1 MTSRFFMSD
10 SESSD
15 SESDVEII
23 KEPQMPTNFMA
34 QLSDDEEDAKRVV
47 RSAKVKRYEELNS
60 VIKNIKN
67 FRKNKDLANLH
78 SSFEELCRVYT
89 KALPVIEK
97 EDGGKIPRFYI
108 RCLVD
113 LEDYLNAVWEDK
125 EGRKKMAK
133 NNAKGLTTMRQKLR
147 KYVKDFEEEMAQFR
161 ENPDDLDSDGE
172 PDEGADLEPGSDYDE
187 DLGPATFRKEASVL
201 SGEGRDPAEKFD
213 GDASGEDDD
222 DISDWGSDSDESS
235 SESEE
240 GGTMTLREK
249 FLKKTTT
256 RDDDDTKKKARSDR
270 KKEGKS
276 KEGDGGWETVKKG
289 SVIPTEKPKMFGKD
303 DEISVKTVTQ
313 KLNEIMAARGKKGT
327 DRKEQIEL
335 VHELMG
341 IARENNLGDAMYIKI
356 QYHLIMSIYD
366 YTLSGSDCMRP
377 DLWEKALKKIEDL
390 LEMLLAVTDLSIGEH
405 ITDETENLETSPFK
419 VHGDVVT
426 IIERMDE
433 EFCKLVKA
441 CDAHSN
447 EFIVKLR
454 DEVKVCKIIDTMM
467 QYQEQQ
473 GMVPDVCRIYL
484 RKIEHVYYKYD
495 QQAADQARGVVD
507 ESVFTSLKLMD
518 KLCTYIYIRDNTDRL
533 RTRAVLCHIY
543 HMALHD
549 RWFKARDLMLMA
561 HLQDTIQHS
570 DLPTQILYNRTLV
583 QLGLCGFR
591 HAHIKEAHN
600 ALLDIQSGGR
610 AKELLA
616 QGLLPQRQHERTS
629 EQEKQEK
636 QRQIPFHM
644 HINLEMLECV
654 YLVSAMLIEIPY
666 MAAHEFDARRRMIS
680 KSFHHQLK
688 NSERQSL
695 VGPPESMRE
704 HVVAASKAMRNGNWR
719 VARDL
724 LLNEKMNGKVWDLF
738 HNADEVRQMLGR
750 KVQEE
755 SLRTYLFTYSHVY
768 DSISLVHLSNMF
780 ELPHA
785 TVHAIIS
792 KMIINEEIMGSLDEP
807 TLCLVMHKTEPSQL
821 QSLSLQLADKLYNV
835 VENNDRILD
844 QKPFFPRNM
853 QGGGGG
859 GGYRDRQQKPWGGNS
874 GRDRRDGQDNRGD
887 RGDRGNY
894 MDRRGNQDRG
904 DRGDRGGDRGG
915 GGNRGDYIDRRTS
928 GRDMGDRS
936 DRGRDFMD
944 RRRQD

>member
-1 MTSRFFMSD
+1 MSSKFFMSD

-15 SESDVEII
+15 SESEEELIRETRLI
-23 KEPQMPTNFMA
+23 A
-34 QLSDDEEDAKRVV
+34 RISDDEEDTKRIV
-47 RSAKVKRYEELNS
+47 RSAKVKRYEELNT
-60 VIKNIKN
+60 VIKNIRN
-67 FRKNKDLANLH
+67 YRKNKDLASLH
-78 SSFEELCRVYT
+78 SSFEELCRLYT
-89 KALPVIEK
+89 KATPVIEK
-97 EDGGKIPRFYI
+97 EDGGKVPRFFT
-108 RCLVD
+108 RCLVE
-113 LEDYLNAVWEDK
+113 LEDYLAVVWEDK
-125 EGRKKMAK
+125 DGRKKMTK

-147 KYVKDFEEEMAQFR
+147 KYVKAFEEDMKIFR
-161 ENPDDLDSDGE
+161 ESPDDFDSDIE
-172 PDEGADLEPGSDYDE
+172 PDEVPDAEVASDEEVEEPLVAD
-187 DLGPATFRKEASVL
+187 AFKKEASVV
-201 SGEGRDPAEKFD
+201 SESRE
-213 GDASGEDDD
+213 ASVKYTGGGDDD
-222 DISDWGSDSDESS
+222 DDYSDWGSDGDSSS
-235 SESEE
+235 SESDG
-240 GGTMTLREK
+240 GGTVNLRDK
-249 FLKKTTT
+249 FLKKTTAQ
-256 RDDDDTKKKARSDR
+256 REEDEMKKKARSER
-270 KKEGKS
+270 KKEGKPA

-289 SVIPTEKPKMFGKD
+289 TVIPTEKPKMFGKD
-303 DEISVKTVTQ
+303 DEISVKTVTN

-341 IARENNLGDAMYIKI
+341 IARENDLGQAIYIKI

-366 YTLSGSDCMRP
+366 YTPSSSDSMRP
-377 DLWEKALKKIEDL
+377 DLWEKALKKIEEM
-390 LEMLLAVTDLSIGEH
+390 LEMLESVDDLNIGEH

-426 IIERMDE
+426 IIEKMDE

-454 DEVKVCKIIDTMM
+454 DEVKVCKIVDRMLH
-467 QYQEQQ
+467 YQERS
-473 GMVPDVCRIYL
+473 GVVPDICRIYL

-495 QQAADQARGVVD
+495 KDAAQLARKE
-507 ESVFTSLKLMD
+507 ESKTEVTSLKMMD
-518 KLCTYIYIRDNTDRL
+518 KLCTYIYVRDNTDRL

-543 HMALHD
+543 HKALHD
-549 RWFKARDLMLMA
+549 CWYEARDLMLMA
-561 HLQDTIQHS
+561 HLQETIQHS

-591 HAHIKEAHN
+591 HAQIKEAHN

-738 HNADEVRQMLGR
+738 HNADEVRAMLGR

-768 DSISLVHLSNMF
+768 DSISLVNLSKMF

-807 TLCLVMHKTEPSQL
+807 TLCLVMHKTEPSPM
-821 QSLSLQLADKLYNV
+821 QSLSLQLADKLYNL
-835 VENNDRILD
+835 VENNDRVLD
-844 QKPFFPRNM
+844 QKPFFQRNM
-853 QGGGGG
+853 QGG

-874 GRDRRDGQDNRGD
+874 NRDRRDGQN
-887 RGDRGNY
+887 
-894 MDRRGNQDRG
+894 
-904 DRGDRGGDRGG
+904 DRGDRGGGRDYMDRRNQDRGG
-915 GGNRGDYIDRRTS
+915 GRDYLGRS
-928 GRDMGDRS
+928 NAGRDMGDRS
-936 DRGRDFMD
+936 DRGRDYMD

>member
-1 MTSRFFMSD
+1 MSD
-10 SESSD
+10 SESSESD
-15 SESDVEII
+15 SEEII
-23 KEPQMPTNFMA
+23 KDAIIPSTFLA
-34 QLSDDEEDAKRVV
+34 TISDDEEDVKRVV
-47 RSAKVKRYEELNS
+47 RSAKVKRYEELNT

-67 FRKNKDLANLH
+67 YKKNKDLASLLT
-78 SSFEELCRVYT
+78 SFEELSRVFT
-89 KALPVIEK
+89 KAQPVIEK
-97 EDGGKIPRFYI
+97 EDGGKIPRFFT
-108 RCLVD
+108 RCLVE
-113 LEDYLNAVWEDK
+113 LEDYINQMWDDK
-125 EGRKKMAK
+125 DVRNKLTKG
-133 NNAKGLTTMRQKLR
+133 NSKGLTTLRQKFR
-147 KYVKDFEEEMAQFR
+147 KYIKNFDEEMKTFR
-161 ENPDDLDSDGE
+161 ENPDDFDSDME
-172 PDEGADLEPGSDYDE
+172 NEDEKEADRDE
-187 DLGPATFRKEASVL
+187 DIDDFGPESFKKDTSVVCEGKEHYSDKED
-201 SGEGRDPAEKFD
+201 GGAED
-213 GDASGEDDD
+213 GDDD
-222 DISDWGSDSDESS
+222 DDDYDWGSDSDESS
-235 SESEE
+235 SESESE
-240 GGTMTLREK
+240 GPMTLREK

-256 RDDDDTKKKARSDR
+256 KEEDESKRKQRADR
-270 KKEGKS
+270 KQREGKVP

-303 DEISVKTVTQ
+303 DEISVKTVTN
-313 KLNEIMAARGKKGT
+313 KLNEIIAARGKKGT

-356 QYHLIMSIYD
+356 QYHLIIAIFD
-366 YTLSGSDCMRP
+366 YAPSGSDSMRP
-377 DLWEKALKKIEDL
+377 DLWEKALKKIEEL
-390 LEMLLAVTDLSIGEH
+390 LEMLQSVPDLSIGEH
-405 ITDETENLETSPFK
+405 ITDETENLEVSPYK

-454 DEVKVCKIIDTMM
+454 DEVQVCTIIDTMLE
-467 QYQEQQ
+467 YQEKQ
-473 GMVPDVCRIYL
+473 GQVSDICRIYL
-484 RKIEHVYYKYD
+484 RKIEHVYYKYEKE
-495 QQAADQARGVVD
+495 AANQARGKIP
-507 ESVFTSLKLMD
+507 ENEETTLTLMD
-518 KLCTYIYIRDNTDRL
+518 KLCTYIYVRDNTDRL

-549 RWFKARDLMLMA
+549 CWYKARDLMLMA
-561 HLQDTIQHS
+561 HLQETIQHS

-591 HAHIKEAHN
+591 HAHIKDAHN

-724 LLNEKMNGKVWDLF
+724 LLNEKMNSKVWDLF
-738 HNADEVRQMLGR
+738 HNADEVREMLGR

-768 DSISLVHLSNMF
+768 DSISLVHLSEMF
-780 ELPHA
+780 ELPHP

-821 QSLSLQLADKLYNV
+821 QSLSLQLADKLYNL
-835 VENNDRILD
+835 VENNERVLD

-853 QGGGGG
+853 PG
-859 GGYRDRQQKPWGGNS
+859 GGYRDRQQKPWSGNVG
-874 GRDRRDGQDNRGD
+874 GRDRGQGGD
-887 RGDRGNY
+887 RGGRGDY
-894 MDRRGNQDRG
+894 MDRRGNQGADRSSG
-904 DRGDRGGDRGG
+904 GGGRDFIDRRNASNRDGGDR
-915 GGNRGDYIDRRTS
+915 T
-928 GRDMGDRS
+928 

-944 RRRQD
+944 RRT

>member
-10 SESSD
+10 SGS
-15 SESDVEII
+15 SESESEEEVR
-23 KEPQMPTNFMA
+23 EPVNFLA
-34 QLSDDEEDAKRVV
+34 RFSDDEEDTKRVV
-47 RSAKVKRYEELNS
+47 RSAKEKRYEELQS
-60 VIKNIKN
+60 IIKNMKN
-67 FRKNKDLANLH
+67 YKKNKDLASLH
-78 SSFEELCRVYT
+78 SSFEDLCRAYV
-89 KALPVIEK
+89 KAAVVIEK

-108 RCLVD
+108 RCLVE
-113 LEDYLNAVWEDK
+113 LEDYLNTIWEDK
-125 EGRKKMAK
+125 DGRKKMNK
-133 NNAKGLTTMRQKLR
+133 NNAKGLATMRQKLR
-147 KYVKDFEEEMAQFR
+147 KYVKEFEGEMKSFR
-161 ENPDDLDSDGE
+161 ENPDVGDSEEEEDDVGDLDQASDGE
-172 PDEGADLEPGSDYDE
+172 E
-187 DLGPATFRKEASVL
+187 DSLGPAAFKKETSVT
-201 SGEGRDPAEKFD
+201 SADSRSAVKVEA
-213 GDASGEDDD
+213 GDDADDEDDF
-222 DISDWGSDSDESS
+222 SDWGTDSDESS
-235 SESEE
+235 SDSDM
-240 GGTMTLREK
+240 GGAVPLREK
-249 FLKKTTT
+249 FLKKTVT
-256 RDDDDTKKKARSDR
+256 REDEETKKKHRSER
-270 KKEGKS
+270 KKEPKAP
-276 KEGDGGWETVKKG
+276 KESDGGWETVKKG

-303 DEISVKTVTQ
+303 DEINIKTVTN
-313 KLNEIMAARGKKGT
+313 KLNEIIAARGKKGT

-341 IARENNLGDAMYIKI
+341 IARENDLGNAMYIKI

-366 YTLSGSDCMRP
+366 YAPSGSDAMKP
-377 DLWEKALKKIEDL
+377 ELWDKALKKIEEL
-390 LEMLLAVTDLSIGEH
+390 LEMLLAMPELSIGSH
-405 ITDETENLETSPFK
+405 ITEEEENLETAPYR

-426 IIERMDE
+426 IIDRMDV

-454 DEVKVCKIIDTMM
+454 DEVKVCKIIDVMLD
-467 QYQEQQ
+467 YQERY
-473 GMVPDVCRIYL
+473 GLVPDVCRIYL

-495 QQAADQARGVVD
+495 KKAADQAGGKVP
-507 ESVFTSLKLMD
+507 ESEYTSLKLMD
-518 KLCTYIYIRDNTDRL
+518 KLCTYIYVRDNTDRL

-549 RWFKARDLMLMA
+549 RWYQARDLMLMA

-616 QGLLPQRQHERTS
+616 QGLLPLRQNERTS

-636 QRQIPFHM
+636 ERQIPFHM

-738 HNADEVRQMLGR
+738 HNADDVREMLGR

-768 DSISLVHLSNMF
+768 DSISLVTLSEMF
-780 ELPHA
+780 ELPHH

-807 TLCLVMHKTEPSQL
+807 TRCLVMHKTEPSQL
-821 QSLSLQLADKLYNV
+821 QSLSLQLADKLHNL

-844 QKPFFPRNM
+844 QKPFFQRNM
-853 QGGGGG
+853 QGGG
-859 GGYRDRQQKPWGGNS
+859 YRDRQKPWGGNS
-874 GRDRRDGQDNRGD
+874 GRDRRDGQD
-887 RGDRGNY
+887 
-894 MDRRGNQDRG
+894 
-904 DRGDRGGDRGG
+904 RGDRGG
-915 GGNRGDYIDRRTS
+915 RGDYMDRRS
-928 GRDMGDRS
+928 NHIGERN
-936 DRGRDFMD
+936 DRGRDYMD